1 MIVTS
6 AAVPEVVGTAIVK
19 TAGFFVA
26 ATPSSERTS
35 ANFGLVT
42 MMPMALAVSIEEPPP
57 MATMQSAFAALN
69 ALTPALTFSIV
80 GLGLMSE
87 KISNLMP
94 AFFSRSVTFAVVP
107 IFTRTGAERDPGRGF
122 VRSSAPPG
130 RDPGGARRRK
140 RIPQGEGRVKSA
152 AGGVLARR
160 RRGVVESGA

>member
-87 KISNLMP
+87 KISNLIP

-107 IFTRTGAERDPGRGF
+107 IFTRTGSDATKTFLKPPSLIRPGI
-122 VRSSAPPG
+122 SAIAPFPWKETPL
-130 RDPGGARRRK
+130 RLMR
-140 RIPQGEGRVKSA
+140 
-152 AGGVLARR
+152 
-160 RRGVVESGA
+160 